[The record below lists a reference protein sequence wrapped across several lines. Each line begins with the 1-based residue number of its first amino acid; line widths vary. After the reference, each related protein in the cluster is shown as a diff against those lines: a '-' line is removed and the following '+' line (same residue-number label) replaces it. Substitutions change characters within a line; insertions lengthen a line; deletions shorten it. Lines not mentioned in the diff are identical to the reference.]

1 MSAACTADGQHVHDA
16 TAPNRNAAVQY
27 WYVERYEYD
36 GDDDDIYN
44 LAGKAGLTINMIFC
58 IWHDTAAAKCPPYST
73 CLSECRLF
81 EEVVLEACIIFILPR

>member
-44 LAGKAGLTINMIFC
+44 LDIYIIRGSSTRGLYNFYTTYVVAVFFYTSVHYTLYTIQI
-58 IWHDTAAAKCPPYST
+58 
-73 CLSECRLF
+73 
-81 EEVVLEACIIFILPR
+81 

>member
-44 LAGKAGLTINMIFC
+44 LAGKAGLVINMIF
-58 IWHDTAAAKCPPYST
+58 AYGMVQRLQSVP
-73 CLSECRLF
+73 LSY
-81 EEVVLEACIIFILPR
+81 

>member
-27 WYVERYEYD
+27 WYVVVVAEISCGTSE
-36 GDDDDIYN
+36 N
-44 LAGKAGLTINMIFC
+44 LPL
-58 IWHDTAAAKCPPYST
+58 
-73 CLSECRLF
+73 LF

>member
-44 LAGKAGLTINMIFC
+44 LAGKAGLVINMIFSHMA
-58 IWHDTAAAKCPPYST
+58 WYSG
-73 CLSECRLF
+73 CRVSPF
-81 EEVVLEACIIFILPR
+81 HTKSSMYR

>member
-36 GDDDDIYN
+36 GDDDDIYMP
-44 LAGKAGLTINMIFC
+44 IRI
-58 IWHDTAAAKCPPYST
+58 
-73 CLSECRLF
+73 
-81 EEVVLEACIIFILPR
+81 